1 MNSISVNPELLS
13 QYGKQI
19 SGLAADYKSEINAI
33 YKTIDDLNNSWHGD
47 SANLF
52 NNTVKGFEAD
62 LKSLGTKIEEMGNDL
77 VAIANT
83 YSNFNDM
90 ISDEIGKL

>member
-19 SGLAADYKSEINAI
+19 AALASDYTSEIKNI
-33 YKTIDDLNNSWHGD
+33 YKTIEDLNSCWHGD

-52 NNTVKGFEAD
+52 NSTVKGFEAD
-62 LKSLGTKIEEMGNDL
+62 LKSLGTKIEELGNDL

-90 ISDEIGKL
+90 ISEEVGKL